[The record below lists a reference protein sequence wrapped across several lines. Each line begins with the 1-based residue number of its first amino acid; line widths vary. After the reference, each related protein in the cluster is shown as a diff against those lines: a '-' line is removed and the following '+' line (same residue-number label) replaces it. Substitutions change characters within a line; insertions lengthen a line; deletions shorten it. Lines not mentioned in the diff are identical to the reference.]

1 MVKCAEITRNKSL
14 NHESR
19 KLKNGNHES
28 RGGVDHESRKINHPN
43 HESRKIRK
51 ANHESREIPIR
62 GLVSHSI
69 RYVSILKVIFM
80 ELKGQQNS
88 P

>member
-1 MVKCAEITRNKSL
+1 MVKCAEITSNKSL
-14 NHESR
+14 NHESW

-28 RGGVDHESRKINHPN
+28 RGGAYHESRKINNPN

-62 GLVSHSI
+62 GLFSGCIDQYI
-69 RYVSILKVIFM
+69 R
-80 ELKGQQNS
+80 QNM
-88 P
+88 